1 MKKILCLVA
10 ALAAIPISATSRAE
24 ILASATIS
32 AVADGPNFDYTI
44 HLTNLAASTD
54 SVETFWY
61 SWVPGADFL
70 PTNPFDIVSPAGWT
84 AAITHFPDIPTNGY
98 AIQWKTLD
106 SPSAF
111 DLAPGNSLDFM
122 FSSADTPA
130 QLAGISPFYPGVP
143 VGRSV
148 LYEGQPF
155 TGSSLTFEVRSVPE
169 PSSWVMGLL
178 GGLGCLAG
186 RRGWRKRGT

>member
-10 ALAAIPISATSRAE
+10 ALAASPFLASAHAA
-24 ILASATIS
+24 IVASATIS

-44 HLTNLAASTD
+44 HLTNLAASTNN
-54 SVETFWY
+54 VETFWY
-61 SWVPGADFL
+61 AWVPGEDFL
-70 PTNPFDIVSPAGWT
+70 PTNPFDVVSPTGWT
-84 AAITHFPDIPTNGY
+84 AAITHFPDVDTNGF
-98 AIQWKTLD
+98 AIQWKTTD

-111 DLAPGNSLDFM
+111 DLTPGNSLDFK

-148 LYEGQPF
+148 LYEGPPF
-155 TGSSLTFEVRSVPE
+155 SGATLTFDVQSVPE
-169 PSSWVMGLL
+169 PSTWVMTML
-178 GGLGCLAG
+178 GGFGCLVVG
-186 RRGWRKRGT
+186 RARRRRTS